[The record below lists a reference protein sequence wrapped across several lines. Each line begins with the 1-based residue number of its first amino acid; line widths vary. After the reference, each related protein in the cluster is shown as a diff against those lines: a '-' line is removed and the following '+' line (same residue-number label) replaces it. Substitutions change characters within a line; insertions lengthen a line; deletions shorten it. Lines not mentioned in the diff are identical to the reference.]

1 MSDLPKPWKCQY
13 GHVLGQ
19 VMRNGNGVRQLMLF
33 RQAIRE
39 GDMVDVDVMAMIE
52 GYVADVRCSVCGRVR
67 TWVPGEEALLRLM
80 ESIGRMRKEVSDEH
94 RKA

>member
-1 MSDLPKPWKCQY
+1 MSDLPKVWKCQN

-19 VMRNGNGVRQLMLF
+19 VMRNGDGVRQLMLF
-33 RQAIRE
+33 RQAIRA

-80 ESIGRMRKEVSDEH
+80 ESIERMRTEEI
-94 RKA
+94 A